1 MITPTI
7 DFSATETP
15 HDIEDD
21 APHAVVHSLNET
33 AESRPAEAPVYK
45 HEQTESTP
53 TVRVFDNPFANSN
66 NEDESF
72 EISNSFET
80 HSTQAEAVEV
90 ETLVMEEQ
98 QEKAYDP
105 KEELKRNRLRALSL
119 NFKTQKGLEELE
131 REPAYMRRN
140 REFEELEI
148 EEEVSEYSATG
159 QGISAENSFLHKG
172 VD

>member
-1 MITPTI
+1 
-7 DFSATETP
+7 
-15 HDIEDD
+15 
-21 APHAVVHSLNET
+21 
-33 AESRPAEAPVYK
+33 
-45 HEQTESTP
+45 
-53 TVRVFDNPFANSN
+53 
-66 NEDESF
+66 
-72 EISNSFET
+72 
-80 HSTQAEAVEV
+80 
-90 ETLVMEEQ
+90 MEEQ

-140 REFEELEI
+140 RDFDELEI
-148 EEEVSEYSATG
+148 EEEVSEYSASN